1 MEFVRLIAT
10 ICMTWISYFWITGY
24 TKGGTQLQNFQSV
37 GLSNF
42 AYNSLV
48 TLTHN
53 SYIYIT
59 TVAKN
64 SAGFEGTSYSDKIL
78 VDLTPPIIEEVL
90 DGDFIGTLY
99 LFIYTMNKIYL
110 TNFILEGYFY
120 IRTSAKSSAG
130 LYCISQKNLKSL
142 FWKVTKLYAWHFSE
156 KKLVHITKKN
166 PSKGIIFNVLQV
178 IDIFIKTF
186 MQNVFHVYHRRR
198 SGFMEGEYCVC
209 QLESYW
215 WWIRS
220 GLLWMGNR

>member
-1 MEFVRLIAT
+1 M
-10 ICMTWISYFWITGY
+10 
-24 TKGGTQLQNFQSV
+24 QNFQSV

-64 SAGFEGTSYSDKIL
+64 SAGFEGISYSDKIL

-110 TNFILEGYFY
+110 TNFILEVTFISEPQLKALLG
-120 IRTSAKSSAG
+120 
-130 LYCISQKNLKSL
+130 CIAFLR
-142 FWKVTKLYAWHFSE
+142 
-156 KKLVHITKKN
+156 
-166 PSKGIIFNVLQV
+166 
-178 IDIFIKTF
+178 KT
-186 MQNVFHVYHRRR
+186 
-198 SGFMEGEYCVC
+198 
-209 QLESYW
+209 
-215 WWIRS
+215 
-220 GLLWMGNR
+220 